1 MSEVDWKTEALNP
14 KWWLIVNAIGHTIIG
29 VLLPMDPDNDNEL
42 MVAGVFLVIT
52 VYMLYAA
59 FLTTGRAQA
68 RLAAVIA
75 GPIWVWFVVCIALG
89 LDITY
94 TTDAATQSFELS
106 ANVPP
111 LMFWG
116 MTALSGLLHG
126 NFHNLM
132 SSEEA

>member
-1 MSEVDWKTEALNP
+1 MDYKKEALNP
-14 KWWLIVNAIGHTIIG
+14 KWWLILNARGHTFIG

-42 MVAGVFLVIT
+42 MITGVMLVIT

-89 LDITY
+89 LEITY
-94 TTDAATQSFELS
+94 TTDGPYTFDFAD
-106 ANVPP
+106 NVPP
-111 LMFWG
+111 LIFWG
-116 MTALSGLLHG
+116 MTALTGVLG
-126 NFHNLM
+126 WNM
-132 SSEEA
+132 EEE

>member
-1 MSEVDWKTEALNP
+1 MDLKTEALNP
-14 KWWLIVNAIGHTIIG
+14 KWWLILNALGHTFIG

-42 MVAGVFLVIT
+42 MITGVMLVIT

-89 LDITY
+89 LEITY
-94 TTDAATQSFELS
+94 TTDGPYTFDFAD
-106 ANVPP
+106 NVPP
-111 LMFWG
+111 LIFWG
-116 MTALSGLLHG
+116 MTALTGVLG
-126 NFHNLM
+126 WNM
-132 SSEEA
+132 EEE